1 MKKKKKKKKKK
12 SNSKSNQ
19 EIGREQAEDVAD
31 IWRCR
36 PRSGYLSLSI
46 AQYHVPYT

>member
-1 MKKKKKKKKKK
+1 MKKKKKKKKK

-31 IWRCR
+31 I
-36 PRSGYLSLSI
+36 
-46 AQYHVPYT
+46 